1 MLVRKKNFEDFY
13 NEIRSQFPKMRELT
27 TWDNYAWTLNGCE
40 NSMIMTELSQEMAV
54 WASNGEVEET
64 QRLLDFIENYF
75 FEGDN
80 GVTSIIYTDFL
91 VTIIEIKDKEIRET
105 IKRMMKPETAKHCKQ
120 LFKFYREAN

>member
-1 MLVRKKNFEDFY
+1 
-13 NEIRSQFPKMRELT
+13 MRELT